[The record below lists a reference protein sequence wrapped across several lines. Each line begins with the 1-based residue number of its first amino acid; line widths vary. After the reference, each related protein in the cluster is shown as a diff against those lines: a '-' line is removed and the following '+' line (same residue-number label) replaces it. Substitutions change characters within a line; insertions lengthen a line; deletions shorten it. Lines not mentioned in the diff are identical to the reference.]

1 MTLYAVLIFLS
12 ITMDASILTRPH
24 AELSIAVNKSVPR
37 PPKASAKTAAA
48 HPSVAVGPSEA
59 EREPRGARRKR
70 ETREKLLEAAFR
82 LMAERGMDAVAINE
96 ITEAA
101 DVGFGSFYNHFESK
115 EAIYA
120 VLMDSV
126 FEEFADALDS
136 LVKNIEDPAEAI
148 AICVR
153 HTILRARRE
162 PLWGRFLVREGHS
175 VRVLS
180 RGLGVRLLRDIQKG
194 IAKGR
199 FKLPDSLMTFIAIG
213 GTVLG
218 AIAAELGLASESAT
232 LLKQLGLSGA
242 DIPERAA
249 TVALYNLGLTFDE
262 ARRIAARSLPVVDHP
277 PATS

>member
-1 MTLYAVLIFLS
+1 MYAEMIVLS
-12 ITMDASILTRPH
+12 ITMDASILRQSRIT
-24 AELSIAVNKSVPR
+24 LSITVNKSVSRPR
-37 PPKASAKTAAA
+37 KALPKAIAADA
-48 HPSVAVGPSEA
+48 SVADLGPNEA

-70 ETREKLLEAAFR
+70 ETREKLLQAAFR

-101 DVGFGSFYNHFESK
+101 DVGFGSFYNHFDSK
-115 EAIYA
+115 DAIYA

-126 FEEFADALDS
+126 FEEFADALDG
-136 LVKNIEDPAEAI
+136 LVSHIDDPAEAI

-180 RGLGVRLLRDIQKG
+180 RGLGARLRRDIQKG
-194 IAKGR
+194 AVKGR
-199 FKLPDSLMTFIAIG
+199 FQLPDPLMAFIAIG

-218 AIAAELGLASESAT
+218 AIAAELEFGGESAT
-232 LLKQLGLSGA
+232 LLKQLGLDGA
-242 DIPERAA
+242 DIPDRTAA
-249 TVALYNLGLTFDE
+249 VALYNLGLTFDE
-262 ARRIAARSLPVVDHP
+262 ARRIASRPLPIVN
-277 PATS
+277 

>member
-1 MTLYAVLIFLS
+1 MIYDPILIP
-12 ITMDASILTRPH
+12 IRH
-24 AELSIAVNKSVPR
+24 AEPRVTVNKPTPR
-37 PPKASAKTAAA
+37 RTRTVAKAVAARPSLPQSAP
-48 HPSVAVGPSEA
+48 HEP

-120 VLMDSV
+120 VVMDSV
-126 FEEFADALDS
+126 FEEFADALER
-136 LVKNIEDPAEAI
+136 LVNHVEDPAEVI

-175 VRVLS
+175 ARVLS
-180 RGLGVRLLRDIQKG
+180 RGLGVRLMRDIQRG
-194 IAKGR
+194 VAKGR
-199 FKLPDSLMTFIAIG
+199 FKLPDPLMSFIAVG
-213 GTVLG
+213 AGVLG
-218 AIAAELGLASESAT
+218 AIAAELELASESAAV
-232 LLKQLGLSGA
+232 LKQLGFSA
-242 DIPERAA
+242 QDIPERAA
-249 TVALYNLGLTFDE
+249 AVLLNNLGLPFDQAQRI
-262 ARRIAARSLPVVDHP
+262 ARRPLPIVDGP
-277 PATS
+277 STSS

>member
-1 MTLYAVLIFLS
+1 MNNS
-12 ITMDASILTRPH
+12 S
-24 AELSIAVNKSVPR
+24 PR
-37 PPKASAKTAAA
+37 PPEASAETVAARKSLA
-48 HPSVAVGPSEA
+48 NATPDEA

-120 VLMDSV
+120 VVMDSV
-126 FEEFADALDS
+126 FEEFGDALDL
-136 LVKNIEDPAEAI
+136 LVKNVDDPAEFI

-162 PLWGRFLVREGHS
+162 PLWGRFLVREGFS
-175 VRVLS
+175 ARVLS
-180 RGLGVRLLRDIQKG
+180 RGLGVRLMRDILIG
-194 IAKGR
+194 VSKGR
-199 FKLPDSLMTFIAIG
+199 FNIPDPFMTFVTIG
-213 GTVLG
+213 GGVLG
-218 AIAAELGLASESAT
+218 AIAAELELAGKPTDS
-232 LLKQLGLSGA
+232 LKQLKQLGLSSE

-249 TVALYNLGLTFDE
+249 AVALHNLGLSFDE
-262 ARRIAARSLPVVDHP
+262 SRRIALLSLPAVDRP
-277 PATS
+277 FASS